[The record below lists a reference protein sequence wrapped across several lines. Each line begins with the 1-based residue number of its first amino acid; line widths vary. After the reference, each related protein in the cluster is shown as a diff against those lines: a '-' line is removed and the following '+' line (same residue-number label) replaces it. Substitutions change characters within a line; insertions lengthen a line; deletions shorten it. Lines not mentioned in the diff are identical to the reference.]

1 MNDTVLKDAP
11 QGHPKRVAL
20 RYRSINKVRITGR
33 LTHPPEVRS
42 AMGEKLIVHMDL
54 ALNRAFQSKAGK
66 ARQEVTYV
74 PVTVWDRLAA
84 DMTGHLH
91 TGSPV
96 YVEGRL
102 RSDRWKTS
110 TGEVRCALR
119 VEAAKLQP
127 LAIPA

>member
-42 AMGEKLIVHMDL
+42 AIGDKLIVHMDL
-54 ALNRAFQSKAGK
+54 ALNREFESKAGK

-84 DMTGHLH
+84 DTTGHLH

-127 LAIPA
+127 LAVAA

>member
-1 MNDTVLKDAP
+1 MKQAP
-11 QGHPKRVAL
+11 PGHPKKIAL

-42 AMGEKLIVHMDL
+42 AIGDRLIVHMDL
-54 ALNRAFQSKAGK
+54 ALNRAFESKAGR

-74 PVTVWDRLAA
+74 PVTVWDRLAT
-84 DMTGHLH
+84 DTTGHLH

-127 LAIPA
+127 LAIAA

>member
-1 MNDTVLKDAP
+1 VNDTVQKHAP
-11 QGHPKRVAL
+11 PGLPKRMAW

-42 AMGEKLIVHMDL
+42 AIGDKLIVHMDL
-54 ALNRAFQSKAGK
+54 ALNRTYQSKAGK

-84 DMTGHLH
+84 DTTGHLQ
-91 TGSPV
+91 TGNPV

-127 LAIPA
+127 LAIAA